1 MTTGTAERPVES
13 TEADVTLVA
22 RGITVQATV
31 ALSNALALVVQPT
44 APTYAREVGARIGE
58 PVELFWSTGFEE
70 RKLPAQISGVDDG
83 AAVRWNLM
91 VTGEAA
97 KSTRRRA
104 VRVDVEVPVRLR
116 VNNTEV
122 QGTTVDLSEAGMRA
136 LIDGYG
142 LPPEP
147 GVAAAVDVELDGG
160 DPVRVTGTVVRQ
172 DERAGRWLLSM
183 RFDGVPEREGDRLR
197 RRVFQ
202 ALREE
207 RARLA
212 D

>member
-1 MTTGTAERPVES
+1 MTTDPYERP
-13 TEADVTLVA
+13 TELSETDVTLVT
-22 RGITVQATV
+22 RGITVQASV
-31 ALSNALALVVQPT
+31 VLSNALALVLRPT
-44 APTYAREVGARIGE
+44 AEAYARKVGIRPGD

-70 RKLPAQISGVDDG
+70 RMLPAEVNDIDDG
-83 AAVRWNLM
+83 GVLRWNLK
-91 VTGEAA
+91 VTGEAT
-97 KSTRRRA
+97 KSTRRKA
-104 VRVDVEVPVRLR
+104 VRADVELPVRLR
-116 VNNTEV
+116 MNNTEV
-122 QGTTVDLSEAGMRA
+122 KGETVDLSEAGMRA
-136 LIDGYG
+136 LIDGWG

-147 GVAAAVDVELDGG
+147 GSAAAVDVELDSG

-183 RFDGVPEREGDRLR
+183 RFDGVPERDGDRLR
-197 RRVFQ
+197 KRVFQ